1 MADMKSILLKFYN
14 DIFKVY
20 QSIVIMKNK
29 IISLTIKHPTV
40 RTTDETLTK
49 LLEEKVSISRFGD
62 GEFALMNG
70 KDLLFQ
76 PYTPLLGNRL
86 KEIINSNQEKHLVG
100 IPNVFLNLE
109 WCTDKAN
116 AYWTR
121 YLNIN
126 RFKIYRMIN
135 FNNVYYDSLVTRLY
149 IDHKDKKLAKK
160 RFNKY
165 KQLWNNRSI
174 VIVEGGKSRLGIG
187 NDLFKGTSSI
197 ERIICPSTNAFEKYE
212 DILHEVRKHDKSKL
226 ILIAL
231 GPTAT
236 VLAYDL
242 AKLGYHAVDI
252 GHIDI
257 EYEWFLQ
264 EAEEKVPVRNKYIGE
279 IPNGTNVQ
287 DIEDQ
292 RYKQEI
298 IVEVV

>member
-1 MADMKSILLKFYN
+1 MKSTLLKIYN
-14 DIFKVY
+14 YIFKTY
-20 QSIVIMKNK
+20 QSIIIMNNK
-29 IISLTIKHPTV
+29 VVSLTFPPPTV

-49 LLEEKVSISRFGD
+49 LVEEKVSISRFGD

-76 PYTPLLGNRL
+76 PYNPLLGKRL
-86 KEIINSNQEKHLVG
+86 KEIIKTNQDKHLVG
-100 IPNVFLNLE
+100 IPNVFFSLE
-109 WCTDKAN
+109 WCTDKARV
-116 AYWTR
+116 YWTK
-121 YLNIN
+121 YLNLN
-126 RFKIYRMIN
+126 RSNIYKKLDKKK
-135 FNNVYYDSLVTRLY
+135 VYYDTQVTRLY
-149 IDHKDKKLAKK
+149 IDLRDKKKVDQ
-160 RFNKY
+160 RFEKF
-165 KQLWNNRSI
+165 KQLWNNQRI
-174 VIVEGGKSRLGIG
+174 VIVEGGQSRLGIG
-187 NDLFKGTSSI
+187 NDLFKGASFI

-212 DILHEVRKHDKSKL
+212 NILNEVRKHDKSKL

-264 EAEEKVPVRNKYIGE
+264 GAEEKVPVRNKYIGE

-292 RYKQEI
+292 RYKKEI